1 MKHFYILFP
10 SQFAFPW
17 LHNSNNNSRPKSYI
31 CILAKKKKKHISKHF
46 AFNVFSIYLP
56 RSIPTRKGW
65 VTEEIRNPNWSYQGC
80 RSIHS
85 AMLISPISATPSKY
99 RSTAGW
105 NHTSMHCTVQTC
117 IFEQYSDLHISIH
130 NIVLTFVFI

>member
-31 CILAKKKKKHISKHF
+31 CILAKKKITS
-46 AFNVFSIYLP
+46 ANTLP
-56 RSIPTRKGW
+56 STYSRFTSQDQFLLEGW
-65 VTEEIRNPNWSYQGC
+65 VTEEIRNPNWSYQGG
-80 RSIHS
+80 RSIHA